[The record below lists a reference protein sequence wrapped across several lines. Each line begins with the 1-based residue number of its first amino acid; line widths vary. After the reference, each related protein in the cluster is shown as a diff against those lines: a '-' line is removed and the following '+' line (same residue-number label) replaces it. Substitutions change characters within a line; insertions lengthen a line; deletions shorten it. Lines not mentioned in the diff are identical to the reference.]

1 MRLKESVKRKEKLES
16 LRPNNL
22 MSKMKTKK
30 KLEKIVC
37 RKRKP
42 EPTWVT

>member
-1 MRLKESVKRKEKLES
+1 MRLKESVKRKKKLES
-16 LRPNNL
+16 SRPNNL

-30 KLEKIVC
+30 KLQKIQC

-42 EPTWVT
+42 ESARVT

>member
-1 MRLKESVKRKEKLES
+1 MRLKESVKRKENLES

-30 KLEKIVC
+30 KA
-37 RKRKP
+37 
-42 EPTWVT
+42 

>member
-30 KLEKIVC
+30 SLKKLFPEK
-37 RKRKP
+37 
-42 EPTWVT
+42 ENLSQLG